1 MQRTLAKILVFPL
14 PLPKAKKKNLLIKV
28 RSKLF
33 AMSLR
38 KKVKLGKD
46 IRFERKSNFT
56 KGSEVGDRTKVT
68 QIHVFGLGKIKIG
81 RYCRLSWNLRVHT
94 SNHDWR
100 GDLLPF
106 GDGNIIKDVEIGD
119 FVWIGSDVLL
129 LPGTKIGEGAIIQGG
144 SVVHGEIP
152 PCSIAGGNPAK
163 VFAMRDAE
171 HFAKLKAEGRFL
183 SHTAGW

>member
-14 PLPKAKKKNLLIKV
+14 PLPKAKKKDLLMKL
-28 RSKLF
+28 RSKF
-33 AMSLR
+33 FQISLR
-38 KKVKLGKD
+38 KKVKFGKNVR
-46 IRFERKSNFT
+46 IERKSAFT
-56 KGSEVGDRTKVT
+56 AGSEIGDYSGIT
-68 QIHVFGLGKIKIG
+68 QMQVFGRGKIKIG
-81 RYCRLSWNLRVHT
+81 KYCRLSWNLRVHT

-100 GDLLPF
+100 GDTLPF
-106 GDGNIIKDVEIGD
+106 SYANIVKDVEISD

-183 SHTAGW
+183 SHTEEW